1 VRDAGVDVVMPMWTA
16 MNARALSGT
25 KPGEVS
31 ALRALLLVL
40 LFLMWCSRV
49 MAQQESETEELAKK
63 TQNPVADLI
72 SVPLQNNFNFG
83 AGFNHNKMI
92 YALNIQPVIPVNLNE
107 EWNLIT
113 RIIMPIINQ
122 PSLFPTHGGALPSTT
137 GTGFGDFN
145 PTFFLSPAKPGELIW
160 GIGPT
165 FTLPTATDRNL
176 GAGQFSIGPA
186 GVVLTMQGHWVFG
199 ALMNNQWSVVGW
211 GDKPVNA
218 MLLQPFI
225 NYNLPDGWYLTSA
238 PILTAD
244 WKADKAGD
252 VWTVPLGG
260 GVGKLF
266 RLGQILP
273 LEGHPLAK
281 LPINTQLAAYG
292 NVATPE
298 FGPKWQLRFQFQ
310 FLFPK

>member
-1 VRDAGVDVVMPMWTA
+1 
-16 MNARALSGT
+16 
-25 KPGEVS
+25 
-31 ALRALLLVL
+31 LLLFGIL
-40 LFLMWCSRV
+40 LGALV
-49 MAQQESETEELAKK
+49 QQQQAGAQEPNDEELAKQ

-92 YALNIQPVIPVNLNE
+92 YVLNVQPVIPINLTN
-107 EWNLIT
+107 EWNLIA

-122 PSLFPTHGGALPSTT
+122 PNLVPSFGGLVPSTT

-165 FTLPTATDRNL
+165 FTLPTATDRDL
-176 GAGQFSIGPA
+176 GAGKLSMGPA
-186 GVVLTMQGHWVFG
+186 GVVLAVHGHWVYG
-199 ALMNNQWSVVGW
+199 ALINNQWSVAGW
-211 GDKPVNA
+211 GEKNVNA
-218 MLLQPFI
+218 MLLQPFV
-225 NYNLPDGWYLTSA
+225 NYNLPGGWYLTSA

-244 WKADKAGD
+244 WKADRGGD
-252 VWTVPLGG
+252 VWTVPIGG

-266 RLGQILP
+266 RLGQIFS
-273 LEGHPLAK
+273 LEGQPLAK

-292 NVATPE
+292 NVAKPE
-298 FGPKWQLRFQFQ
+298 FGPEWQLRFQIQ

>member
-1 VRDAGVDVVMPMWTA
+1 
-16 MNARALSGT
+16 
-25 KPGEVS
+25 
-31 ALRALLLVL
+31 
-40 LFLMWCSRV
+40 
-49 MAQQESETEELAKK
+49 
-63 TQNPVADLI
+63 VADLI

-92 YALNIQPVIPVNLNE
+92 YALNIQPVIPVNLNQ

-137 GTGFGDFN
+137 GTGLGDLN
-145 PTFFLSPAKPGELIW
+145 PTFFLSPRKPGDLIW

-176 GAGQFSIGPA
+176 GAGQFSMGPA
-186 GVVLTMQGHWVFG
+186 GVVLTIQGHWVLG
-199 ALMNNQWSVVGW
+199 ALMNNQWSVAGW

-218 MLLQPFI
+218 MLLQPFV
-225 NYNLPDGWYLTSA
+225 NYNLPDGWYLVSA

-244 WKADKAGD
+244 WKADKGGD

-266 RLGQILP
+266 KLGQILP
-273 LEGHPLAK
+273 LEGDPIAK

-298 FGPKWQLRFQFQ
+298 FGPKWQLRFQIQ

>member
-1 VRDAGVDVVMPMWTA
+1 VRDAGVDVVMPMLTA
-16 MNARALSGT
+16 MNASALSGT

-40 LFLMWCSRV
+40 LFLIWCSRV
-49 MAQQESETEELAKK
+49 MAHQESETEELAKK

-92 YALNIQPVIPVNLNE
+92 YALNVQPVIPVNLNE

-122 PSLFPTHGGALPSTT
+122 PSLFPTHGGAVPSTT

-165 FTLPTATDRNL
+165 LTLPTATDRNL

-199 ALMNNQWSVVGW
+199 ALMNNQWSVAGW
-211 GDKPVNA
+211 GDKPVNS

-273 LEGHPLAK
+273 LEGDPLAK

-298 FGPKWQLRFQFQ
+298 FGPKWQLRFQIQ